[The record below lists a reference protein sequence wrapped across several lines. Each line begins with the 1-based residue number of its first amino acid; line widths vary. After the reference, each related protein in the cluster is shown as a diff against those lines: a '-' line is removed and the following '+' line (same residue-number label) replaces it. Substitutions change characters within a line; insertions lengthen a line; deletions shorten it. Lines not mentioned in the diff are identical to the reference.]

1 MNTVEAAQLIQQ
13 AIPDAPKG
21 VKMLVQVIGLLETG
35 YARKWTGAAVGSYN
49 WGAITGTYQGAYF
62 EHGDSRPDPANPG
75 NQIRYVT
82 KFRKYPSDLAGIKDL
97 HDLIK
102 RSYGKAYQAAVEG
115 RFGDVSEGLYG
126 YYLGTKPK
134 AGAIADHRAT
144 VLRLM
149 PDIEKVWG
157 PVGSPKAESP
167 SRFSSRGL
175 DCSFL
180 PTLRVGSQSP
190 AAVAVLQRLL
200 GLQPSGVFGYTEEQ
214 AVKALQAAK
223 GLVSDGI
230 VGPKTWPAVIEGI
243 TP

>member
-1 MNTVEAAQLIQQ
+1 MNHEQAAQLIQQ

-21 VKMLVQVIGLLETG
+21 AKMLVQVIGLLETS
-35 YARKWTGAAVGSYN
+35 YARGWTGSAVGSFN

-62 EHGDSRPDPANPG
+62 EHGDSRPDPNKPG
-75 NQIRYVT
+75 QQIKYVT
-82 KFRKYPSDLAGIKDL
+82 KFRKYPNDAAGIKDL

-102 RSYGKAYQAAVEG
+102 RSYSKAYQAAVEG

-134 AGAIADHRAT
+134 AGAIYDHRQR
-144 VLRLM
+144 VLNLL
-149 PDIEKVWG
+149 PSIEKVWG
-157 PVGSPKAESP
+157 PVSSPKAESP
-167 SRFSSRGL
+167 SRFSSRGW

-180 PTLRVGSQSP
+180 PTLRRGSQSP

-200 GLQPSGVFGYTEEQ
+200 GLPPSGTFGYTEDQ
-214 AVKALQAAK
+214 AVKTLQASK

-230 VGPKTWPAVIEGI
+230 VGPKTWPAVIEGT